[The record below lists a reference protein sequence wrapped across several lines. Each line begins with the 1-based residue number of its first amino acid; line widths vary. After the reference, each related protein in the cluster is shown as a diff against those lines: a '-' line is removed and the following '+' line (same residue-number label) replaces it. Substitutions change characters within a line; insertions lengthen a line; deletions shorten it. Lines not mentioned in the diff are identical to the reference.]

1 MFRCRDAFLRETPR
15 CLKVFRHTCHKDG
28 SPSCIGNAVV
38 LPSARF
44 DLCSRPKPFRSRHPP
59 PLSLLPHYPA
69 SLEKE
74 QGFPTKKGALSR
86 PRSLSLSAQLLR
98 SVELAPRPRPSA
110 VALRP
115 RGRRGFPRSRR
126 RSSKRLRRDGNSI
139 PRKDAHEIPARGSVE
154 GKFRTARQALFAASR
169 PEACLGAVSPAPGCS
184 TGVRNGFFNEVL
196 IIMKICV
203 LIQCECNQ

>member
-15 CLKVFRHTCHKDG
+15 CLKVFRHTCRKDG

-59 PLSLLPHYPA
+59 PLSLLPNYPA

-98 SVELAPRPRPSA
+98 SVELAPRPRPSV

-115 RGRRGFPRSRR
+115 RGRRGFPRSCR
-126 RSSKRLRRDGNSI
+126 RSSKRLRRKAPVMRRRRTSAGFPSGESSAKTGTLPSTTIGDIVLSLSLFPGGGDFLFDVLFDQ
-139 PRKDAHEIPARGSVE
+139 PVE
-154 GKFRTARQALFAASR
+154 TLSQ
-169 PEACLGAVSPAPGCS
+169 
-184 TGVRNGFFNEVL
+184 
-196 IIMKICV
+196 
-203 LIQCECNQ
+203 